1 MRDET
6 AVFAAV
12 ADPRRRQIL
21 RTLREGERSAGEIAR
36 QFDVS
41 WPAMSRH
48 LRVLREAGLV
58 LERREGRERRYSLSR
73 GRLRGVIG
81 SWIAGLDARYEGPSP
96 SPDQATV
103 SMGGSRLS
111 REDWS

>member
-1 MRDET
+1 MGDES

-12 ADPRRRQIL
+12 ADPRRRQVL
-21 RTLREGERSAGEIAR
+21 RALRDGERSAGEIAR

-48 LRVLREAGLV
+48 LRVLKEAGLV

-73 GRLRGVIG
+73 GRLRGIIG
-81 SWIAGLDARYEGPSP
+81 SWIAGLDARYEGPGP
-96 SPDQATV
+96 PTDQAAV
-103 SMGGSRLS
+103 PAAVSRLS